1 MAINMIEERDNAVP
15 QTDRPQLGRTFAMT
29 VVSAG
34 HAVVLA
40 GLAYFM
46 IAVVLPIADEP
57 PAAVIIPVFSLF
69 IAVFGV
75 IGTLSVIWT
84 GARRRAWFWLVAA
97 VPALLLEL
105 LNARRVPYDFSHPA
119 NTSSFLVTIVVIPAA
134 LAIVVGGVAAFLE
147 IRRGRATWTRSG
159 RAGWVITAIIGA
171 LVGAAITSVL
181 AGSTTVAGGV
191 AEAPTVTG
199 TLTVEN
205 SMFVETSLE
214 MKNGEVLG
222 LFVINK
228 DGIGHAFDV
237 DSLGIHVQLPA
248 NSTTVVAIKPTGP
261 GNLEFYCDVPGHKSA
276 GMVGT
281 IAVES

>member
-1 MAINMIEERDNAVP
+1 
-15 QTDRPQLGRTFAMT
+15 
-29 VVSAG
+29 
-34 HAVVLA
+34 
-40 GLAYFM
+40 
-46 IAVVLPIADEP
+46 
-57 PAAVIIPVFSLF
+57 
-69 IAVFGV
+69 
-75 IGTLSVIWT
+75 
-84 GARRRAWFWLVAA
+84 VAA

-147 IRRGRATWTRSG
+147 TRRGRATWTRSG

-205 SMFVETSLE
+205 SMFIETSLE

-248 NSTTVVAIKPTGP
+248 NSTT
-261 GNLEFYCDVPGHKSA
+261 
-276 GMVGT
+276 GT
-281 IAVES
+281 IALEILEDLPDVDTVLIPWGGAGCAVGLLPCSARSRRRSGCTRASSRRRPR